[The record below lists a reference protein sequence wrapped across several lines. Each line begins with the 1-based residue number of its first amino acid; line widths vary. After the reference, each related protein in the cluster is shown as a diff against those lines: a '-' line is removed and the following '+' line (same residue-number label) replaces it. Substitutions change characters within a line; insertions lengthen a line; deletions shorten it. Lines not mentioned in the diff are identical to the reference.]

1 MALGK
6 NGYAPSI
13 LTTESGRCYICK
25 KYGDTARHEIYG
37 AANRQ
42 ISKRAGLWIYV
53 CPRCHDVI
61 HLKPDDGL
69 MDRTMKKIGQSKYL
83 ESHTREEWLK
93 MIGRFYDD

>member
-1 MALGK
+1 MSLDR

-13 LTTESGRCYICK
+13 INTEAGRCYVCK
-25 KYGDTARHEIYG
+25 KYGDTARHEIFG

-42 ISKRAGLWIYV
+42 RSKAAGLWINV

-69 MDRTMKKIGQSKYL
+69 IDRTMKKIAQNKYL
-83 ESHTREEWLK
+83 ESHTTREWFSL
-93 MIGRFYDD
+93 IGRFYDD